1 MLEEREPIAVHGRG
15 CTPAVAAPQVRVAN
29 RIALRVIR
37 TARIDAALFFS
48 TFSVVLRQ
56 AFPIAML
63 QVAGTE
69 ALEKVLVPR
78 GITLQ
83 PYFVGAAHEWRAA
96 AKRSSPAQ
104 RTERT
109 HAQDGSA

>member
-1 MLEEREPIAVHGRG
+1 
-15 CTPAVAAPQVRVAN
+15 
-29 RIALRVIR
+29 
-37 TARIDAALFFS
+37 
-48 TFSVVLRQ
+48 
-56 AFPIAML
+56 ML

-109 HAQDGSA
+109 HAQDGLRLERLELEARTGDKRVMHGRPISL